1 MLIDEINLQF
11 YFYAFLLLCC
21 SVLFQDWIYKQICN
35 SSVPMHPKLPPLI
48 EVYVNSIIVRGAKTD
63 YLNEPITEQEVLDV
77 FKESV
82 FTVRSNHRSDDD
94 QQCLAPQL
102 LILYYMLLYEDCLLV
117 NMKTLGKMYYV
128 WAFGGVATTYV
139 AS

>member
-1 MLIDEINLQF
+1 MPLH
-11 YFYAFLLLCC
+11 A
-21 SVLFQDWIYKQICN
+21 
-35 SSVPMHPKLPPLI
+35 KLPPLI

-82 FTVRSNHRSDDD
+82 FTVRSNHRSDVD

-102 LILYYMLLYEDCLLV
+102 LILYYMLLYEDCILV
-117 NMKTLGKMYYV
+117 NMKNLGKPYCV
-128 WAFGGVATTYV
+128 CF
-139 AS
+139 